1 MPPCLLSAWYNSGY
15 INKIDFF
22 FGLNCFADTVEG
34 IDAQVVHG
42 YIIHD
47 QESKSD
53 VQIPYPV
60 IENNQVQSGRAFHHG
75 RFIMSLRKAAMAEP
89 K

>member
-1 MPPCLLSAWYNSGY
+1 MPSIILGH
-15 INKIDFF
+15 INKIDF
-22 FGLNCFADTVEG
+22 FGLNCFADTMEG
-34 IDAQVVHG
+34 IDAQDVHG

-47 QESKSD
+47 RDSKSD

-60 IENNQVQSGRAFHHG
+60 LENNQVQSGRAFHHG
-75 RFIMSLRKAAMAEP
+75 RLIMSLRKAAMAEP